1 MLKLLENLSSLI
13 LFFYFLF
20 ILFDTILLLIN
31 LIVVIVRILSWRFIF
46 KVDVISAAKMVLD
59 VFDVD
64 GLVMS

>member
-1 MLKLLENLSSLI
+1 MLKLLENLSSLV